1 MTDQENDDR
10 GFPMIRVPKY
20 SHPKEKIQAY
30 LKKWQ
35 KPSLLYSGRLGI
47 TLNLPGIEEDLDDLI
62 SDQVCPIYTNEEIDL
77 IRYRI
82 LERKEIP
89 ILEYSP
95 SGFYYH
101 TKRVWWIV
109 PFCIWKEEI
118 VSMVFID
125 KNGFYGVYD
134 SDGSIDIQMIFTWDK
149 VTDVDFEHS
158 FDDDPQI
165 NRLTLYSGYNTYLT
179 FDEFVSGD
187 ADDNHGS
194 YLSIIEAIWEVR
206 RETIEASKNKPVW
219 IEGAGGETFKVYNS
233 PKELGQEDLYDK
245 IKIIE
250 DPFNVIEFLEE
261 NKDEIDIEISFGFIR
276 EDLKAD
282 HSILHYVLS
291 KSQFVFKLFP
301 KAVRQDKAFILDW
314 IERTKQELKDVEER
328 KKNDPENEQNI
339 KSYEDK
345 NGAAGF
351 APWILTQVDES
362 LIGDEDLLQA
372 ALSCGYVSFIK
383 DLDSKKWNID
393 SEWAIKA
400 AKINIHSVYY
410 LPKGLK
416 NDPELCKE
424 LLAVHLSAYNFFEE
438 EMKRNKDVQTFALRK
453 DGYVFQIF
461 PDDLKCNKAYI
472 IDMLEECWDNDDYR
486 GYMIFNVCESLKNDQ
501 ELIDLAIERNSYI
514 FERIVSSA
522 DYTKEIFKH
531 YLKVSSHI
539 IRYVPDEFKDDRE
552 LMLALLSGGFNDQ
565 RRMSIFSASKW
576 YDDIQFARDL
586 VVISDYSYS
595 LQYLK
600 KEFQSLPEIV
610 DLFLKK
616 FPEPEN
622 IGVLP
627 AKELGLEFFKPIL
640 NENLK
645 ALFFIKDS
653 EIANTLLLQHEEEAL
668 KLVQFS
674 DLKLF
679 DRMGVLSTNPKVFR
693 ALMKNPLITN
703 RYLQYPPYNI
713 QQDEELMLEIELLSK
728 HLKNDFFNDRFNRGE
743 DQNGITF
750 NEKNEAR
757 LDYIKSLNGN
767 EFGLF
772 TLLLSDPSNLVREEA
787 AKRMQFT
794 EEQRVEDIVNQGVP
808 LVTHYKYG
816 ESKIINM
823 HDYHVLKGI
832 ISNNSFDKLS
842 DSTKNKII
850 KLKNETTP
858 NANSIVIG
866 KIEGLNFVKTDQEVF
881 YFNYKSLPDQVIELD
896 MICGYCDEDISDYN
910 LDEGD
915 ECPSCGEVIEYTSR
929 EAWEFFETDQADDEI
944 AGYLFDTHNCTGNK
958 ATITIQGIINFDNDT
973 ARVVEYDK
981 TGMGRLLEEKSTED
995 VGLSSFVGINEVK
1008 MRLNLFTQ
1016 TWNIKWETSQL
1027 MDNELN
1033 EY

>member
-10 GFPMIRVPKY
+10 GFPMIRVPRY

-30 LKKWQ
+30 LTKWQ

-62 SDQVCPIYTNEEIDL
+62 SDQVCPIFTNEEIDL
-77 IRYRI
+77 IRSRI

-134 SDGSIDIQMIFTWDK
+134 SDGSIDIQMIFPWDK

-179 FDEFVSGD
+179 FDEFVSDD

-250 DPFNVIEFLEE
+250 DPFKVIEFLEE
-261 NKDEIDIEISFGFIR
+261 NKDEIDIEISYGFIR
-276 EDLKAD
+276 DELKTNL
-282 HSILHYVLS
+282 SILHYLLS
-291 KSQFVFKLFP
+291 NGQFIFKFFP
-301 KAVRQDKAFILDW
+301 KSVRQDKTFILDW
-314 IERTKQELKDVEER
+314 IERTKQELKDAEER
-328 KKNDPENEQNI
+328 KNLNPENEENI

-345 NGAAGF
+345 NRAASF
-351 APWILTQVDES
+351 APWILTQIDES
-362 LIGDEDLLQA
+362 LVGDEDLLQA
-372 ALSCGYVSFIK
+372 ALTCKYVSFVK
-383 DLDSKKWNID
+383 GLDVDQWNINGD
-393 SEWAIKA
+393 WAIKA

-410 LPKGLK
+410 LPKELK
-416 NDPELCKE
+416 NDPELCKD
-424 LLAVHLSAYNFFEE
+424 LLSVHLSAYNFFEE
-438 EMKRNKDVQTFALRK
+438 EMKRNNEVQTFALRK

-472 IDMLEECWDNDDYR
+472 KNMLEDCWDNNDLR

-514 FERIVSSA
+514 FERVVSSS
-522 DYTKEIFKH
+522 DYTKEVFKQ
-531 YLKVSSHI
+531 YLIVSPYIH
-539 IRYVPDEFKDDRE
+539 RYVPDEWKDDRD
-552 LMLALLSGGFNDQ
+552 LILSLLSGGFDDQ
-565 RRMSIFSASKW
+565 RRVSIFSNSKW

-586 VVISDYSYS
+586 VVKSDYSYS

-600 KEFQSLPEIV
+600 KEFQSRPEIV

-653 EIANTLLLQHEEEAL
+653 EIANTLLLQYEEEAL

-679 DRMGVLSTNPKVFR
+679 DRMRVLSMNPKVFR
-693 ALMKNPLITN
+693 AVMKNPLITN
-703 RYLQYPPYNI
+703 RYLEYPPYDI
-713 QQDEELMLEIELLSK
+713 QQDEELMMEIESLSN
-728 HLKNDFFNDRFNRGE
+728 HLKNEFFNDRFNRNK
-743 DQNGITF
+743 DRYGITF
-750 NEKNEAR
+750 SEKNEAR
-757 LDYIKSLNGN
+757 LNYVKTLNGD
-767 EFGLF
+767 ELSIL
-772 TLLLSDPSNLVREEA
+772 TLLFSDPSHLVRKEA
-787 AKRMQFT
+787 AKKIQLS
-794 EEQRVEDIVNQGVP
+794 EELIKKIIKEGTP
-808 LVTHYKYG
+808 LVTYYKYG
-816 ESKIINM
+816 ASKIINK
-823 HDYHVLKGI
+823 HDVHVLRGI
-832 ISNNSFDKLS
+832 MLNDSFDTFS
-842 DSTKNKII
+842 ASSKNEII
-850 KLKNETTP
+850 KLEKEASCNQDSLKVSLKFPKEYLEYDDVESLWHWGISGSS
-858 NANSIVIG
+858 N
-866 KIEGLNFVKTDQEVF
+866 IEVDFENL
-881 YFNYKSLPDQVIELD
+881 ELL
-896 MICGYCDEDISDYN
+896 
-910 LDEGD
+910 LDD
-915 ECPSCGEVIEYTSR
+915 
-929 EAWEFFETDQADDEI
+929 DDES
-944 AGYLFDTHNCTGNK
+944 
-958 ATITIQGIINFDNDT
+958 IINNFKKVFDEENTKNVLYKWIAEILIECDKYY
-973 ARVVEYDK
+973 VESIQNIDGGNFFISHAIVQFSVK
-981 TGMGRLLEEKSTED
+981 NNQEMIFEFEK
-995 VGLSSFVGINEVK
+995 
-1008 MRLNLFTQ
+1008 
-1016 TWNIKWETSQL
+1016 QL
-1027 MDNELN
+1027 NELIEIHSPDEIVN
-1033 EY
+1033 NFKSSNSSM